1 MASRSRPPFA
11 DSTRRS
17 SKLGSSRKP
26 AAVSSTSAP
35 PHVASA
41 RKPSGASV
49 RSESPAAA
57 PPPQPRLESDLR
69 AAMKSGDTSRRDTLR
84 FVLAAI
90 QREGVDRLQAAIE
103 RLIAE
108 GKDEVSRQAYMAGHR
123 PSALDDVAVLDVLQK
138 QAKMRRDSIDAF
150 RKGDRPALAEKEEH
164 ELAIIQGYLPTQM
177 SDADLRAIVERVV
190 AETGAAG
197 PRDMGKVMPK
207 VLAETKDRADG
218 KKVAG
223 LVRAMLK
230 EKAAS

>member
-1 MASRSRPPFA
+1 
-11 DSTRRS
+11 
-17 SKLGSSRKP
+17 
-26 AAVSSTSAP
+26 
-35 PHVASA
+35 
-41 RKPSGASV
+41 
-49 RSESPAAA
+49 
-57 PPPQPRLESDLR
+57 
-69 AAMKSGDTSRRDTLR
+69 MKSGDTSRRDTLR
-84 FVLAAI
+84 FVLAAV

-108 GKDEVSRQAYMAGHR
+108 GKDEAARQTYMAEHR
-123 PSALDDVAVLDVLQK
+123 PSDLDDVAVLDVLQK
-138 QAKMRRDSIDAF
+138 QAKMRRDSIEAF
-150 RKGDRPALAEKEEH
+150 RKGDRPQLAEKEEQ
-164 ELAIIQGYLPTQM
+164 ELAIIQSYLPTQM

-223 LVRAMLK
+223 LVGAMLK

>member
-1 MASRSRPPFA
+1 
-11 DSTRRS
+11 
-17 SKLGSSRKP
+17 
-26 AAVSSTSAP
+26 
-35 PHVASA
+35 
-41 RKPSGASV
+41 
-49 RSESPAAA
+49 
-57 PPPQPRLESDLR
+57 
-69 AAMKSGDTSRRDTLR
+69 MKSGDTSRRDTLR
-84 FVLAAI
+84 FVLAAV

-108 GKDEVSRQAYMAGHR
+108 GKDEASRQSYVTEHR
-123 PSALDDVAVLDVLQK
+123 PSDLDDVAVLDVLQK

-150 RKGDRPALAEKEEH
+150 RKGDRPLLAEKEEQ
-164 ELAIIQGYLPTQM
+164 ELAIIQGYLPAEM
-177 SDADLRAIVERVV
+177 SDADVRAIVERVV

-223 LVRAMLK
+223 LVSAMLK

>member
-1 MASRSRPPFA
+1 
-11 DSTRRS
+11 
-17 SKLGSSRKP
+17 
-26 AAVSSTSAP
+26 
-35 PHVASA
+35 
-41 RKPSGASV
+41 
-49 RSESPAAA
+49 
-57 PPPQPRLESDLR
+57 
-69 AAMKSGDTSRRDTLR
+69 MKSGDTSRRDTLR

-108 GKDEVSRQAYMAGHR
+108 GKDEAARQIYIAEHR
-123 PSALDDVAVLDVLQK
+123 PSDLDDVAVLDVLQK

-150 RKGDRPALAEKEEH
+150 RKGDRPQLAEKEEQ
-164 ELAIIQGYLPTQM
+164 ELTMIQSYLPTQM

-223 LVRAMLK
+223 LVGAMLK

>member
-1 MASRSRPPFA
+1 
-11 DSTRRS
+11 
-17 SKLGSSRKP
+17 
-26 AAVSSTSAP
+26 
-35 PHVASA
+35 
-41 RKPSGASV
+41 
-49 RSESPAAA
+49 
-57 PPPQPRLESDLR
+57 
-69 AAMKSGDTSRRDTLR
+69 MKSGDTSRRDTLR

-90 QREGVDRLQAAIE
+90 QREGVDRLQATIE

-108 GKDEVSRQAYMAGHR
+108 GKDEASRQTYIAEHR
-123 PSALDDVAVLDVLQK
+123 PSDLDDVAVLDVLQK

-150 RKGDRPALAEKEEH
+150 RKGDRPQLAEKEEQ
-164 ELAIIQGYLPTQM
+164 ELAIIQSYLPTQM
-177 SDADLRAIVERVV
+177 SDAEVRAIVERVV

-223 LVRAMLK
+223 LVGAMLK